1 MHSSFL
7 FKLTRIV
14 KVRVDF
20 FKEFLINWRNMKDQS
35 TKKNTTKKALK
46 ERKHRRWVVGVTV
59 ATFFSTMVVT
69 YISDTLLANTGLL
82 VSFIILFMIIAFG
95 IMSDIVGVAVTAV
108 NIEPFNAMAAKKI
121 KGAKT
126 AVMMV
131 KNAPRVSNV
140 CNDVIGDV
148 CGIVSGATGVSI
160 AAQLLNFY
168 PLLNT
173 VILSL
178 VMSGCIACLTVG
190 GKALG
195 KDLAMKNGTT
205 IIHGFSV
212 PVASLKILFK
222 GGE

>member
-1 MHSSFL
+1 
-7 FKLTRIV
+7 
-14 KVRVDF
+14 
-20 FKEFLINWRNMKDQS
+20 MKDQS
-35 TKKNTTKKALK
+35 TKKNLTKKELK
-46 ERKHRRWVVGVTV
+46 ERKHRRWVVGVTFG
-59 ATFFSTMVVT
+59 TFFSTMLVT

-82 VSFIILFMIIAFG
+82 VSFIILLAIIAFG

-126 AVMMV
+126 AVSLV

-168 PLLNT
+168 PLFNT
-173 VILSL
+173 VFLSL

-195 KDLAMKNGTT
+195 KDLAMKNGTA

-212 PVASLKILFK
+212 PVASIKILFK
-222 GGE
+222 GCE